1 MNENNSNLPILTKE
15 PTKPLTLVLKE
26 IEKKV
31 TENRIKYSDQD
42 KSIKDFRR
50 IFDQDSSKMNQAIFN
65 ETSEEE
71 IYQETLRTISI
82 LVEILSR
89 SRRKQP

>member
-1 MNENNSNLPILTKE
+1 MNENNSNLPILTE
-15 PTKPLTLVLKE
+15 DTTKPLSLVLKE

-71 IYQETLRTISI
+71 IYQETLRTIAI
-82 LVEILSR
+82 LVEILSL
-89 SRRKQP
+89 SIKKQP

>member
-1 MNENNSNLPILTKE
+1 MDENNFNLPILTKD
-15 PTKPLTLVLKE
+15 PIQSLWLVLKE

-31 TENRIKYSDQD
+31 IENRIKYNDQD
-42 KSIKDFRR
+42 KTIKDFRR

-65 ETSEEE
+65 ETSQEE
-71 IYQETLRTISI
+71 IHQETLCTISI

-89 SRRKQP
+89 S